1 MKLYFPLNVFIVRSN
16 ERSDVVLES
25 EKESWF
31 DWLKTIFFAAVLVI
45 GVRYFLVTPI
55 AVQGASMMPT
65 LEDGEMLVV
74 DKITPKITDFD
85 RFDVIVF
92 KATEEENYVKRIIG
106 LPGDT
111 VQYIDDVL
119 YINDEKYDEPY
130 LDDYKAALM
139 DTGTLT
145 EDFALEEYLQQ
156 TVVPEGHLFVLGDNR
171 RKSVDSRL
179 PEVGFIPVDT
189 VIGEARFVYWPL
201 SEVGL
206 IKK

>member
-1 MKLYFPLNVFIVRSN
+1 MELYFLLNVFIVRSN
-16 ERSDVVLES
+16 ERSDIVLEN
-25 EKESWF
+25 EKETWF
-31 DWLKTIFFAAVLVI
+31 ASIKTILFVAILVI
-45 GVRYFLVTPI
+45 GIRYFLITPI

-65 LEDGEMLVV
+65 LENGEMLVV

-92 KATEEENYVKRIIG
+92 KATEQENYVKRIIG

-130 LDDYKAALM
+130 LDDYKAALI
-139 DTGTLT
+139 DSGTLT
-145 EDFALEEYLQQ
+145 EDFTLEEYLQQ
-156 TVVPEGHLFVLGDNR
+156 AVVPEGHLFVLGDNR
-171 RKSVDSRL
+171 RESVDSRL
-179 PEVGFIPVDT
+179 SEVGFVPIDS
-189 VIGEARFVYWPL
+189 VIGEARFIYWPL
-201 SEVGL
+201 SQVGL

>member
-119 YINDEKYDEPY
+119 YINGEKYDEPY

-179 PEVGFIPVDT
+179 PEVGFIPVNT

>member
-31 DWLKTIFFAAVLVI
+31 DWLKTILFAAVLVI

-119 YINDEKYDEPY
+119 YINGEKYDEPY

-179 PEVGFIPVDT
+179 PEVGFIPVNT

>member
-119 YINDEKYDEPY
+119 YINGEKYDEPY

-156 TVVPEGHLFVLGDNR
+156 TVVPEDHLFVLGDNR

-179 PEVGFIPVDT
+179 PEVGFIPVNT

>member
-31 DWLKTIFFAAVLVI
+31 DWLKTILFAAVLVI

-119 YINDEKYDEPY
+119 YINDEKYAESY
-130 LDDYKAALM
+130 LDDYKAAL
-139 DTGTLT
+139 D
-145 EDFALEEYLQQ
+145 
-156 TVVPEGHLFVLGDNR
+156 R
-171 RKSVDSRL
+171 
-179 PEVGFIPVDT
+179 
-189 VIGEARFVYWPL
+189 
-201 SEVGL
+201 
-206 IKK
+206 

>member
-1 MKLYFPLNVFIVRSN
+1 M
-16 ERSDVVLES
+16 ES

-119 YINDEKYDEPY
+119 YINGEKYDEPY

-139 DTGTLT
+139 DRGTLT

>member
-1 MKLYFPLNVFIVRSN
+1 M
-16 ERSDVVLES
+16 EDQ
-25 EKESWF
+25 KESWL
-31 DWLKTIFFAAVLVI
+31 DWWKPILFAVVLVV
-45 GVRYFLVTPI
+45 GVRYFLITPV

-65 LEDGEMLVV
+65 LENGEMLVV
-74 DKITPKITDFD
+74 DKITSKITAFD
-85 RFDVIVF
+85 RFDIVVF

-106 LPGDT
+106 LPGDN

-119 YINDEKYDEPY
+119 YINGKQYDEPY
-130 LDDYKAALM
+130 FDEYKSELLDH
-139 DTGTLT
+139 GTLT
-145 EDFALEEYLQQ
+145 EDFTLESYLQQ

-179 PEVGFIPVDT
+179 REVGFVPIDT

-201 SEVGL
+201 SQVEL

>member
-25 EKESWF
+25 EKENWF

-119 YINDEKYDEPY
+119 YINGEKYDEPY
-130 LDDYKAALM
+130 LDDYKASLI
-139 DTGTLT
+139 DNGTLT
-145 EDFALEEYLQQ
+145 EDFTLESYLQQ
-156 TVVPEGHLFVLGDNR
+156 TVVPEDHLFVLGDNR

-179 PEVGFIPVDT
+179 PEVGFIPVNT

>member
-16 ERSDVVLES
+16 GRSDVVLEDN
-25 EKESWF
+25 KESLF
-31 DWLKTIFFAAVLVI
+31 SWLKTIFFAAVLVI

-65 LEDGEMLVV
+65 LENGEMLMV
-74 DKITPKITDFD
+74 DKITSKITDFD
-85 RFDVIVF
+85 RFDIIVF

-130 LDDYKAALM
+130 LDDYKAELI
-139 DTGTLT
+139 DSGTLT
-145 EDFALEEYLQQ
+145 EDFTLESYLQQ

-171 RKSVDSRL
+171 RISVDSRL
-179 PEVGFIPVDT
+179 PEVGFVPIDT
-189 VIGEARFVYWPL
+189 VIGEVRFVYWPL
-201 SEVGL
+201 SQVGL

>member
-1 MKLYFPLNVFIVRSN
+1 MVKGVGSG
-16 ERSDVVLES
+16 VVLEHK
-25 EKESWF
+25 KESWF
-31 DWLKTIFFAAVLVI
+31 DWLKPILFAVVLVV

-65 LEDGEMLVV
+65 LENGEMLVV
-74 DKITPKITDFD
+74 DKITSKITEFD
-85 RFDVIVF
+85 RFDIVVF

-119 YINDEKYDEPY
+119 YINNKKYDEPY
-130 LDDYKAALM
+130 LDDYKATLV
-139 DTGTLT
+139 DSGTLT
-145 EDFALEEYLQQ
+145 EDFTLEAYLQQ

-171 RKSVDSRL
+171 RQSIDSRL
-179 PEVGFIPVDT
+179 PEVGFVPIDT

-201 SEVGL
+201 SQVEL